1 MRYTVDELF
10 RLLEEKG
17 GAAYGGERV
26 TQLAHALQSAKLAAE
41 AGDPASLVIAALM
54 HDIGHLVGKGD
65 EGLAEKGIDARH
77 EASGALVLAQVFGEA
92 VAEPVRLHVD
102 AKRYLCF
109 AEAGYWEALSQASKM
124 SLQVQGGSFDAA
136 EAKSF
141 IERPHAADAVKLR
154 RYDDL
159 AKIVGKP
166 TPDLASFRA
175 LAARLPTHA

>member
-17 GAAYGGERV
+17 GARYGGEGIS
-26 TQLAHALQSAKLAAE
+26 QLAHAQQSALLSVE
-41 AGDPASLVIAALM
+41 AGDPASLVVASLM

-65 EGLAEKGIDARH
+65 EGLADKGIDARH
-77 EASGALVLAQVFGEA
+77 EASGARVLEQVFGKA

-109 AEAGYWEALSQASKM
+109 AEAGYWDSLSRGSKV
-124 SLQVQGGSFDAA
+124 SLQVQGGPFDAEGA
-136 EAKSF
+136 QEF
-141 IERPHAADAVKLR
+141 IQQPYASDAVKLR

-159 AKIVGKP
+159 AKVRDKV
-166 TPDLASFRA
+166 TPDLAAFRNWTS
-175 LAARLPTHA
+175 RLSVDA

>member
-17 GAAYGGERV
+17 GSRYGGEHLP
-26 TQLAHALQSAKLAAE
+26 QLAHALQSAQLAVE
-41 AGDPASLVIAALM
+41 AGDPASLVVASLM

-77 EASGALVLAQVFGEA
+77 ETSGALVLEQVFGPA

-109 AEAGYWEALSQASKM
+109 AEAGYWDALSRGSKV
-124 SLQVQGGSFDAA
+124 SLQVQGGPFNA
-136 EAKSF
+136 EEARTF
-141 IERPHAADAVKLR
+141 IERPYATDAVKLR
-154 RYDDL
+154 RYDDF
-159 AKIVGKP
+159 AKIKDKP
-166 TPDLASFRA
+166 TPDLAEFRTWA
-175 LAARLPTHA
+175 SRLQVNA

>member
-1 MRYTVDELF
+1 MRYTVDGLF
-10 RLLEEKG
+10 QLLEDKG
-17 GAAYGGERV
+17 GRAYGGERLS
-26 TQLAHALQSAKLAAE
+26 QLAHALQSAELAVE

-65 EGLAEKGIDARH
+65 EGLAAKGIDARH
-77 EASGALVLAQVFGEA
+77 EASGALALEQVFGKA

-109 AEAGYWEALSQASKM
+109 AEAGYWKSLSQGSKT
-124 SLQVQGGSFDAA
+124 SLEVQGGPFDAA
-136 EAKSF
+136 EAETFIKS
-141 IERPHAADAVKLR
+141 PHAADAVKLR

-166 TPDLASFRA
+166 TPDLATFRA
-175 LAARLPTHA
+175 VAARLQAHA

>member
-1 MRYTVDELF
+1 MRYTVDGLF

-26 TQLAHALQSAKLAAE
+26 TQLAHALQSAELAVE
-41 AGDPASLVIAALM
+41 AGDPDSLVIAALM

-65 EGLAEKGIDARH
+65 EGLAAKGIDARH
-77 EASGALVLAQVFGEA
+77 EASGALVLEQVFGKA

-109 AEAGYWEALSQASKM
+109 AEAGYWEALSQGSKT
-124 SLQVQGGSFDAA
+124 SLQVQGGPFTAA
-136 EAKSF
+136 EADSF
-141 IERPHAADAVKLR
+141 IKCPHAAEAVTLR

-159 AKIVGKP
+159 AKIIGKK
-166 TPDLASFRA
+166 TPDLAAFRDR
-175 LAARLPTHA
+175 ARRLQAHA

>member
-10 RLLEEKG
+10 QLLQDKG
-17 GAAYGGERV
+17 GSAYGGERIS
-26 TQLAHALQSAKLAAE
+26 QLAHALQSAQLAVE

-77 EASGALVLAQVFGEA
+77 ETSGALVLEQVFGRA

-109 AEAGYWEALSQASKM
+109 AEAGYWDALSRGSKV
-124 SLQVQGGSFDAA
+124 SLQVQGGPFNA
-136 EAKSF
+136 EQAKAF
-141 IERPHAADAVKLR
+141 IECPYAADAVKLR

-159 AKIVGKP
+159 AKVKDKA
-166 TPDLASFRA
+166 TPQLAAFRNW
-175 LAARLPTHA
+175 AARLDANA

>member
-1 MRYTVDELF
+1 MRYTVDGLF
-10 RLLEEKG
+10 QLLEKRG
-17 GAAYGGERV
+17 GSAYGGERIS
-26 TQLAHALQSAKLAAE
+26 QLAHALQSAQLAVE

-77 EASGALVLAQVFGEA
+77 EASGALVLEQVFGGA

-109 AEAGYWEALSQASKM
+109 AEAGYWDSLSQGSKV
-124 SLQVQGGSFDAA
+124 SLQVQGGPFDAA
-136 EAKSF
+136 QAKAF
-141 IERPHAADAVKLR
+141 IESPRAADAVKLR

-159 AKIVGKP
+159 AKVKDKP
-166 TPDLASFRA
+166 TPGLAEFRDWA
-175 LAARLPTHA
+175 SRLTADA

>member
-1 MRYTVDELF
+1 MRYTVDGLF

-26 TQLAHALQSAKLAAE
+26 TQLAHALQSAQLAVE
-41 AGDPASLVIAALM
+41 AGDPPSLVIAALM

-77 EASGALVLAQVFGEA
+77 EASGAVALEQVFGKA

-109 AEAGYWEALSQASKM
+109 AEAGYWESLSQGSKT
-124 SLQVQGGSFDAA
+124 SLRVQGGPFDVA
-136 EAKSF
+136 EAESF
-141 IERPHAADAVKLR
+141 IKSPHATEAVKLR

-159 AKIVGKP
+159 AKTLGKP
-166 TPDLASFRA
+166 TPDLATFRA
-175 LAARLPTHA
+175 LAARLQAHA

>member
-10 RLLEEKG
+10 QLLEKRG

-26 TQLAHALQSAKLAAE
+26 SQLAHALQSAQLAVE
-41 AGDPASLVIAALM
+41 ASDPASLVIASLM

-77 EASGALVLAQVFGEA
+77 EASGALVLEQVFGKA

-109 AEAGYWEALSQASKM
+109 AEAGYWDSLSQGSKT
-124 SLQVQGGSFDAA
+124 SLQVQGGPFDAA

-166 TPDLASFRA
+166 TPDLAAFRDW
-175 LAARLPTHA
+175 AARLPAHA